1 MTKDEAINFLEQH
14 QPMPDDD
21 QMSDVVID
29 QYESVRKY
37 SIENP
42 DPACIPLFLNS
53 FGKGS
58 GCGVY
63 QVVED
68 VMRQFPKRVV
78 VPHLVEGIAGTNE
91 SAQEWCAYIAASFPE
106 SELVSP
112 LKDLLVNGNMNARF
126 ASVIALEQIDE
137 PSVDVILQMALDVE
151 ADDELREMIES
162 ALTDRMKGTDG
173 AEQAG
178 PDPE

>member
-1 MTKDEAINFLEQH
+1 M
-14 QPMPDDD
+14 
-21 QMSDVVID
+21 
-29 QYESVRKY
+29 
-37 SIENP
+37 
-42 DPACIPLFLNS
+42 
-53 FGKGS
+53 
-58 GCGVY
+58 
-63 QVVED
+63 
-68 VMRQFPKRVV
+68 
-78 VPHLVEGIAGTNE
+78 
-91 SAQEWCAYIAASFPE
+91 
-106 SELVSP
+106 VSP